1 MKIFLALILTL
12 ATPVLAQTPSQKRPF
27 TFEDMMKLK
36 RVGAPVPSP
45 DGKWVAFDC
54 EDVDLNANTKISHL
68 WIVPANGG
76 ESQRL
81 NSTPNHEER
90 PRFSPDGKRLIW
102 TSKATDPTQIW
113 MCEFDSE
120 AGKLAGKPHQ
130 VTEISTGADGGIWS
144 PDGKNIVFVS
154 AVYPDCNPPP
164 PGSGVTSDDCNK
176 QRDEELKKSKVKAKI
191 FLRLFYRHWNAFTEF
206 KRSHLFVIDANAR
219 ADRSTD
225 VSSVGPAGVS
235 PAGSQIPDKM
245 SGGPRGK
252 MPVLQ
257 PRDLTP
263 GDHDVPPFSLGGQDM
278 YAISPDC
285 KEAAYTSNIDEVEAT
300 STNNEIFT
308 VPIAGGTPKKISTS
322 PGADTT
328 PLYSP
333 DGKYLAWRSQAH
345 AGFEADKWRLLFQDR
360 ESGKT
365 RDLTENFDRSVGS
378 FTWSPNSAGI
388 FFSVEDRG
396 DARIAVAI
404 PHDDKVVIIPPL
416 NNVSGYTFEHAGHT
430 DDLVFAKRDGVHFLF
445 YTKASIAAPN
455 EIWKHNVGNDDLGIG
470 DPPPRPEP
478 VTHMNDALLSQID
491 MQPLESFT
499 FKGAN
504 DEEVQ
509 GFMVKPPGFNP
520 NKKYPLKF
528 LIHGGPQGAWGNE
541 WTYRWNAELFAA
553 SGNYVVVMINFHG
566 STGYGQKFTDSI
578 SGDWGG
584 KPYVDLMKGLDYVEK
599 TYPFIDKNR
608 EAALGASYGGYMAN
622 WILGHTNR
630 FKCIVSHDGM
640 FNTESAYGTTE
651 ELWFPEWEFKGPPWK
666 GRELYRKFSPHLFA
680 DKFKTPTLVVHG
692 QNDYRLDVSEGFQ
705 LFTTLQR
712 LGIPSKMLYFPD
724 EGHWVLKPQNSRLWY
739 KTVNDWV
746 DQWCR

>member
-1 MKIFLALILTL
+1 MKSFLAALLLLITS
-12 ATPVLAQTPSQKRPF
+12 VLAQTPSQKHPF

-45 DGKWVAFDC
+45 DGKWVVFDC
-54 EDVDLNANTKISHL
+54 VDVDLEANTKISHL
-68 WIVPANGG
+68 WIVLASGPAAAGR
-76 ESQRL
+76 RL
-81 NSTPNHEER
+81 NPTPNHEER

-113 MCEFDSE
+113 MCDFDSN
-120 AGKLAGKPHQ
+120 AGSLTGKPHQ

-154 AVYPDCNPPP
+154 AVYPDCK
-164 PGSGVTSDDCNK
+164 DDACNK
-176 QRDEELKKSKVKAKI
+176 QRDEELKKSKVKAKV
-191 FLRLFYRHWNAFTEF
+191 FSRLFYRHWNAFTEF
-206 KRSHLFVIDANAR
+206 KRSHLFVVSADAR

-225 VSSVGPAGVS
+225 VPSVGQVGVS
-235 PAGSQIPDKM
+235 PAESQTPDKM
-245 SGGPRGK
+245 SGGPTGK

-278 YAISPDC
+278 YAISPDGQ
-285 KEAAYTSNIDEVEAT
+285 EVAYTSNIDEVEAT
-300 STNNEIFT
+300 STNNEIF
-308 VPIAGGTPKKISTS
+308 VVSFSGDTPKKISTS

-333 DGKYLAWRSQAH
+333 DGKYLAWRSQVR
-345 AGFEADKWRLLFQDR
+345 AGFEADKWRLLVQDR
-360 ESGKT
+360 QSGKIE
-365 RDLTENFDRSVGS
+365 DLTKDPPGGFDVSVDS
-378 FTWSPNSAGI
+378 FTWTSDSRHIVLAA
-388 FFSVEDRG
+388 EHRG
-396 DARIAVAI
+396 DTL
-404 PHDDKVVIIPPL
+404 VIWLAPRSEQQT
-416 NNVSGYTFEHAGHT
+416 VDVRGGSGHL
-430 DDLVFAKRDGVHFLF
+430 DDLICQDQRLWFS
-445 YTKASIAAPN
+445 KATAIQPN
-455 EIWKHNVGNDDLGIG
+455 EIWRVDFSDDV
-470 DPPPRPEP
+470 RSQQAWRA

-504 DEEVQ
+504 NEEVQ
-509 GFMVKPPGFNP
+509 GFMVKPPGFDP

-630 FKCIVSHDGM
+630 FKCIVSHDGT
-640 FNTESAYGTTE
+640 FNTESVYGTTE
-651 ELWFPEWEFKGPPWK
+651 ELWFPEWEFGGPPWK
-666 GRELYRKFSPHLFA
+666 NRELYRKFSPHLFA
-680 DKFKTPTLVVHG
+680 DKFKTPTLVIHG

-712 LGIPSKMLYFPD
+712 LKIPSKMLYFPD

-746 DQWCR
+746 DQWCKQ

>member
-1 MKIFLALILTL
+1 
-12 ATPVLAQTPSQKRPF
+12 
-27 TFEDMMKLK
+27 
-36 RVGAPVPSP
+36 VP
-45 DGKWVAFDC
+45 
-54 EDVDLNANTKISHL
+54 I
-68 WIVPANGG
+68 
-76 ESQRL
+76 
-81 NSTPNHEER
+81 
-90 PRFSPDGKRLIW
+90 
-102 TSKATDPTQIW
+102 
-113 MCEFDSE
+113 
-120 AGKLAGKPHQ
+120 
-130 VTEISTGADGGIWS
+130 
-144 PDGKNIVFVS
+144 
-154 AVYPDCNPPP
+154 
-164 PGSGVTSDDCNK
+164 
-176 QRDEELKKSKVKAKI
+176 
-191 FLRLFYRHWNAFTEF
+191 
-206 KRSHLFVIDANAR
+206 
-219 ADRSTD
+219 
-225 VSSVGPAGVS
+225 
-235 PAGSQIPDKM
+235 
-245 SGGPRGK
+245 SGG
-252 MPVLQ
+252 
-257 PRDLTP
+257 T
-263 GDHDVPPFSLGGQDM
+263 
-278 YAISPDC
+278 A
-285 KEAAYTSNIDEVEAT
+285 
-300 STNNEIFT
+300 
-308 VPIAGGTPKKISTS
+308 KKISTS

-333 DGKYLAWRSQAH
+333 DGKYLAWRSQAR
-345 AGFEADKWRLLFQDR
+345 AGFEADKWRLTIQDR
-360 ESGKT
+360 QTGKI
-365 RDLTENFDRSVGS
+365 RDLTEKFDRSIGS
-378 FTWSPNSAGI
+378 FAWAPTSNAI
-388 FFSVEDRG
+388 CFAAEDHG
-396 DARIAVAI
+396 EAPIYSVAI
-404 PHDDKVVIIPPL
+404 ENDQPSEITRL
-416 NNVSGYTFEHAGHT
+416 HA
-430 DDLVFAKRDGVHFLF
+430 DDLTFGANGALYFTRM
-445 YTKASIAAPN
+445 SIAAPN
-455 EIWKHNVGNDDLGIG
+455 EIWRLAIG
-470 DPPPRPEP
+470 SPEPVP

-509 GFMVKPPGFNP
+509 GFIVKPPGFDP

-599 TYPFIDKNR
+599 THPFIDRNR

-666 GRELYRKFSPHLFA
+666 NREMYQKFSPHLFV

-724 EGHWVLKPQNSRLWY
+724 EGHWVLKPQDSRLWY

-746 DQWCR
+746 DQWCKP